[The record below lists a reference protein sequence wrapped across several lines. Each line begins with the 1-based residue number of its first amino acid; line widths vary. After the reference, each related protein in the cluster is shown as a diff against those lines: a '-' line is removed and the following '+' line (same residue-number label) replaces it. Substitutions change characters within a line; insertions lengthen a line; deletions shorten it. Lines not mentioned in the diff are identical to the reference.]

1 MIRVSRRALI
11 AVVAVLAVI
20 LGFLALDRTGILTA
34 ALEPTRVADAKAMDA
49 QRTAAERGIQ
59 RAYAGAVL
67 QVEQSKSLKLAITDQ
82 QASDIRTKA
91 LGDLRT
97 LRHNALVSVAGL
109 LGSGTGD
116 AERYATT
123 TEQKLD
129 AAPVPDRTSTEPV
142 LLAPRLYAIV
152 QRMDEISPQLTD
164 KALRN
169 LTVPPTPRPTSS
181 P

>member
-11 AVVAVLAVI
+11 GVVVALAAIV
-20 LGFLALDRTGILTA
+20 GFVALDRTGILTA
-34 ALEPTRVADAKAMDA
+34 ALEPTLVADARAMEA
-49 QRTAAERGIQ
+49 QRVAAERGIQ

-67 QVEQSKSLKLAITDQ
+67 QVEQSKQLKLAITDQ

-91 LGDLRT
+91 LGELKT
-97 LRHNALVSVAGL
+97 LRHNALVSIAGL
-109 LGSGTGD
+109 PGSGAGD

-129 AAPVPDRTSTEPV
+129 AAPVPDRTSTAPV

-164 KALRN
+164 KALRD
-169 LTVPPTPRPTSS
+169 LTVPPTPRPSSS